1 LEKAKKNFLE
11 VVKRDKA
18 NETAYEALAEIAEKE
33 KRPLVA
39 VWYWRNAAR
48 LNPLSKELQE
58 AYINSL
64 LKTHQYGVVIKQLGH
79 SDASGLS
86 DFELYALTRSSY
98 MRSPL
103 NETKKLLED
112 LLKRR
117 PHPSKVILLQADI
130 LFSDGK
136 TKEASELFASLKN
149 DPDEDIRTNALL
161 GLGHCD
167 IVQNKIK
174 EGGEFYK
181 KAAEISSGRSIEAS
195 TVFANY
201 NLRYGKNKIAEAEYK
216 KLHEQFPDNLN
227 AILSLA
233 EIYTEKKNAVAVK
246 KLLDSV
252 KTDNRVAV
260 GARYYLKSL
269 LAYIENDPAKLK
281 ENLKLC
287 RMYSYRPLYSYL
299 QLPEILVSNNIPDIK
314 RHVERLLAINK
325 SQAARDDLC
334 KQLERLALENFK
346 KKNFDNAAALAGI
359 IRELVP
365 DKPAA
370 VHLAMVCAYNQ
381 EKWRKAVSEADKF
394 NKIRPDTLDYL
405 SIKGCS
411 LLYLKEAGKAL
422 PLLKKLTV
430 LTPKKPEVW
439 LWTAQACQLL
449 GKQEETE
456 ACVDKMLRFGKDSHA
471 VIDPAVDFFLY
482 LDNRKV
488 ADKIASALMQSKDGT
503 FVAMGWSIK
512 AQLAQKNGKWQD
524 AVKYMRKACEF
535 KESGDALLYIS
546 DIYAENKKY
555 DEALE
560 YADKV
565 LAGDPD
571 SPKALF
577 RKAVIL
583 QERVKYDDAVKIY
596 RKLLKKYPKWS
607 LALVNLS
614 DIMAA
619 KGEFKEALRLA
630 QEAQDEAPLWPR
642 GKLCLARR
650 QIDCENYSTALRILE
665 TLVFQQPNDLDVKNA
680 ISRCLPPIIKEY
692 IKEKSFSAA
701 KFRLAQLRK
710 ITPGS
715 TELADLEKLLA
726 SGEEAARKAAEK

>member
-1 LEKAKKNFLE
+1 R
-11 VVKRDKA
+11 VKYD
-18 NETAYEALAEIAEKE
+18 
-33 KRPLVA
+33 
-39 VWYWRNAAR
+39 
-48 LNPLSKELQE
+48 
-58 AYINSL
+58 
-64 LKTHQYGVVIKQLGH
+64 
-79 SDASGLS
+79 D
-86 DFELYALTRSSY
+86 
-98 MRSPL
+98 
-103 NETKKLLED
+103 
-112 LLKRR
+112 
-117 PHPSKVILLQADI
+117 
-130 LFSDGK
+130 
-136 TKEASELFASLKN
+136 
-149 DPDEDIRTNALL
+149 
-161 GLGHCD
+161 
-167 IVQNKIK
+167 
-174 EGGEFYK
+174 
-181 KAAEISSGRSIEAS
+181 
-195 TVFANY
+195 
-201 NLRYGKNKIAEAEYK
+201 
-216 KLHEQFPDNLN
+216 
-227 AILSLA
+227 
-233 EIYTEKKNAVAVK
+233 AVK
-246 KLLDSV
+246 
-252 KTDNRVAV
+252 
-260 GARYYLKSL
+260 
-269 LAYIENDPAKLK
+269 I
-281 ENLKLC
+281 
-287 RMYSYRPLYSYL
+287 YR
-299 QLPEILVSNNIPDIK
+299 K
-314 RHVERLLAINK
+314 
-325 SQAARDDLC
+325 
-334 KQLERLALENFK
+334 
-346 KKNFDNAAALAGI
+346 
-359 IRELVP
+359 
-365 DKPAA
+365 
-370 VHLAMVCAYNQ
+370 
-381 EKWRKAVSEADKF
+381 
-394 NKIRPDTLDYL
+394 
-405 SIKGCS
+405 
-411 LLYLKEAGKAL
+411 
-422 PLLKKLTV
+422 LLKKLTV